1 MKVLVVRPTLAE
13 LIKEQNSFSEN
24 VEVIVPEIGTD
35 EEIEELITDAEI
47 VVCTRISAEAVIKGK
62 KLKLIQKTGAGVDA
76 IPFEVIKEEI
86 HVANTAG
93 ANPVP
98 LAEGAIALLMS
109 LAKQIVSRNN
119 LFPDRSS
126 QSGTEIRGKNLGI
139 IGLGSIGVEIA
150 KRMSSFEMN
159 ILAIK
164 RQPSDELKNKLG
176 LKFLGSPENLDY
188 LLSESDFI
196 ILTVPLTPQ
205 TRGLIGERELQLMK
219 PSAFIINVGRAAL
232 IQEEPFYKALKEG
245 TIAGAGIDVWWIP
258 HWWDPTWNPS
268 DNKPAHYPFWE
279 LPNVIT
285 TPHNIGFT
293 ERTVHSENALKII
306 VENIN
311 RIGKGLPPLNIVNK
325 EFQY

>member
-1 MKVLVVRPTLAE
+1 MVRPTLAE
-13 LIKEQNSFSEN
+13 LIKEHKNFLSKN
-24 VEVIVPEIGTD
+24 VEILTPNVGSDDEIAQMVV
-35 EEIEELITDAEI
+35 DAEI
-47 VVCTRISAEAVIKGK
+47 IVCTRLSPEIISKTK

-76 IPFEVIKEEI
+76 IPFEVIEKDVY
-86 HVANTAG
+86 VANTSG

-98 LAEGAIALLMS
+98 IAEGAIALLMS
-109 LAKQIVSRNN
+109 LAKRIVHRHN
-119 LFPDRSS
+119 LFPERDS
-126 QSGTEIRGKNLGI
+126 QMGTEIRGKKLGI

-164 RQPSDELKNKLG
+164 RQPTEELKEKLG
-176 LKFLGSPENLDY
+176 IEFLGSTEDLDY
-188 LLSESDFI
+188 LLAESDFI

-219 PSAFIINVGRAAL
+219 ATAYVINVGRAAL

-245 TIAGAGIDVWWIP
+245 RIAGAGIDVWWIP
-258 HWWDPTWNPS
+258 HWWDPIWSPNE
-268 DNKPAHYPFWE
+268 DKPANYPIWE
-279 LPNVIT
+279 LPNVIA

-293 ERTVHSENALKII
+293 EKTIHSDNALKII
-306 VENIN
+306 IENIN
-311 RIGKGLPPLNIVNK
+311 RIEKGLPPINLVDK